1 MARGR
6 QVPRAEHRGVLAP
19 VPARRAAA
27 SVGGGR
33 LVARPG
39 PADEPRRRGRAV
51 GGARGMTQRP
61 AFYALDGGG
70 WRDYWTLLHPPYTL
84 WHLSFVAIGACI
96 VPVIRPAY
104 LGLAILAF
112 FLAVGIAAH
121 ALDELRG
128 RPLRT
133 RISGPDLD
141 RARRARA
148 RSARPP
154 SASTARRS
162 SRGGACCSSGSA
174 GSSCPR
180 TTSSG
185 SAARSTPICGSRSCG
200 AGSPRSRARSRR
212 WDGST
217 LRRCSSAPGC
227 ALIAAAQR
235 RLSTPVRRIRR
246 RVTSV
251 SGVLAEGRRVRTDH
265 RSDDHGGARG
275 SAAAHVDRDG
285 GAGGGSRDQPL
296 AVGLLSRRSSGAD
309 APRR

>member
-1 MARGR
+1 
-6 QVPRAEHRGVLAP
+6 
-19 VPARRAAA
+19 
-27 SVGGGR
+27 
-33 LVARPG
+33 
-39 PADEPRRRGRAV
+39 
-51 GGARGMTQRP
+51 MTRRP

-133 RISGPDLD
+133 RISDRTLIGLAALALLGAAAVGIYGASLVSWWGLLFIGVGGFLVPAYNLEWFHGTFHSDLWF
-141 RARRARA
+141 AIMW
-148 RSARPP
+148 
-154 SASTARRS
+154 
-162 SRGGACCSSGSA
+162 GGFPALA
-174 GSSCPR
+174 GAFAQMGR
-180 TTSSG
+180 INV
-185 SAARSTPICGSRSCG
+185 A
-200 AGSPRSRARSRR
+200 
-212 WDGST
+212 T
-217 LRRCSSAPGC
+217 LFVCTGC

-251 SGVLAEGRRVRTDH
+251 SGVLAEGDVSEQITEATITAAPE
-265 RSDDHGGARG
+265 GALRLLWI
-275 SAAAHVDRDG
+275 AMVAM
-285 GAGGGSRDQPL
+285 
-296 AVGLLSRRSSGAD
+296 AVGLVISRW
-309 APRR
+309 P